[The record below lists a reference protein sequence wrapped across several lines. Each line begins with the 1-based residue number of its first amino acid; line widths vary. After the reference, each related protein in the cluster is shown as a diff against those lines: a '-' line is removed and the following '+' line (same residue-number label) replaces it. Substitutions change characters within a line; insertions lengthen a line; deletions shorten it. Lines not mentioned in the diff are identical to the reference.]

1 MPVGQMLRQMDAR
14 ELAEWKAYFLIRKE
28 QAEKPKTTKANEFK
42 ALFAHR
48 VVKKKKD

>member
-14 ELAEWKAYFLIRKE
+14 ELAEWKAYFRLKREK
-28 QAEKPKTTKANEFK
+28 QEKPKSTGADELK

-48 VVKKKKD
+48 VVKKE